1 MIVPYVKL
9 EDWKNIRTILKQ
21 LVESG
26 EMEHVNF
33 NDLRRVQI
41 PNSTIRIREKDVTGF
56 IKVRTSNFRRTWIV
70 DKAKKGLEIIL
81 KYAEA

>member
-1 MIVPYVKL
+1 MPYVKL

-41 PNSTIRIREKDVTGF
+41 PNSTIRINEKDVTGF
-56 IKVRTSNFRRTWIV
+56 IKTKTSNFRRTWIV
-70 DKAKKGLEIIL
+70 DKAKKGLEIIS